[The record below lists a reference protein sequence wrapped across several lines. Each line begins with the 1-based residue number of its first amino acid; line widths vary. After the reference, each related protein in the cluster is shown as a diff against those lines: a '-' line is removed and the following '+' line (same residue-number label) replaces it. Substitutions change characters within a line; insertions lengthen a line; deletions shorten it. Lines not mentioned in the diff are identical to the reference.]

1 VSSSVLDASALMAL
15 LKQETGYEQVAALIR
30 SGAVMSA
37 VNLSEVIAKLD
48 EAGVP
53 VASIRTTLDGFKL
66 ELIPFDADA
75 AYAAGQLRAQTKGA
89 GLSFGDRA
97 CIALAEAR
105 ALPIA
110 TADRMWANL
119 SLAVPVNFIR

>member
-1 VSSSVLDASALMAL
+1 MAL
-15 LKQETGYEQVAALIR
+15 LKQETGYEQVAALVR
-30 SGAVMSA
+30 NGAAMST

-53 VASIRTTLDGFKL
+53 VASIRTTLEGFRL
-66 ELIPFDADA
+66 ELVPFDSDA
-75 AYAAGQLRAQTKGA
+75 AYAAGQLRTQTKRA

-119 SLAVPVNFIR
+119 SLAIPVQFIR

>member
-15 LKQETGYEQVAALIR
+15 LKQETGHEQVATLVR
-30 SGAVMSA
+30 TGAAMST

-53 VASIRTTLDGFKL
+53 VASIRTTLEGFRL
-66 ELIPFDADA
+66 ELVPFDSDA
-75 AYAAGQLRAQTKGA
+75 AYAAGQLRTQTKQA

-119 SLAVPVNFIR
+119 SLAIPVQFIR